1 MKKTWSPGADA
12 DTTYEGNITKNP
24 ESPIHSTETPIDTDR
39 KSFVRRW
46 IDGKMRRWAERGIA
60 GGIGSSV
67 LALPVLAQA
76 TSEDLAAF
84 QFVETIPG
92 VRSVKQLDNGD
103 VLLKLA
109 DGRKVIVEA
118 ENVQVLESGSIM
130 IAENAAA
137 EIAQFSLV
145 AEAGGA
151 AAAGGISGVGAA
163 LGGLGLAGAAAA
175 ASGGGG
181 GDDSTPPP
189 APSFPHLNLA
199 GAQTN
204 ALSTAALGISAPEG
218 TDTVEVSIGN
228 MTTTAAPDSDGSW
241 NATFTSL
248 EASGLPQGIHQV
260 EIRNLDSDGAEL
272 SVETFTFDVD
282 TLPPTLAISGF
293 SDGAVLNATEQSTD
307 LVVSGTTDAEDGQ
320 TVAVT
325 VNGQSYTGAVQGGQ
339 WSATVPSGDL
349 AALPDGATISVSANV
364 ADEAG
369 NPAPQASASF
379 DTDFSAPTISLDPVS
394 GGSIELIDLSSDL
407 TLTGTTTAADGQTV
421 SVSFE
426 GQTYITTA
434 SGGIWS
440 ATVPSADLGGLT
452 TGSPAAVSVTV
463 ADAAGNISV
472 PASATVPVDLTGPS
486 LAITPLSVGNV
497 LSASEIGADLI
508 ISGTSDRVEDGQI
521 VTVALDGRTY
531 TGAVSGGNWSAT
543 VPTADLA
550 GMADGGSF
558 TITADV
564 SDTDGLL
571 APQVSLPLSKD
582 VTPPTLSID
591 NLSSGSVMN
600 AAEQSTDLSISGTT
614 DAEDGQVVS
623 VAVNG
628 VTYTAVASGG
638 SWSTTLPASDL
649 SALTDGATV
658 TVTADVTDTAGNPSV
673 QAATSFTTDFSAPSV
688 GITGLSDGP
697 IMNATEQGTD
707 LTVTGTSDATDG
719 TVIAVEIRR
728 PDNTVD
734 VSGTAIVTGGTWA
747 YTAPSSD
754 LTALLDGV
762 SYSVSATV
770 SDSAGNQSGDSTN
783 FVTDFTAPPLSL
795 NPLPVGAELDI
806 VESSSDVT
814 VSGTTGA
821 EDGQVVSVTLNGQT
835 YSAVVS
841 GGQWATAIPSSDL
854 TALSDSS
861 SYPVSATVTDAAG
874 NSSAL
879 VTSTLI
885 TDFRPVLSL
894 SEAGANNAIDL
905 GDAQS
910 SGLAISGTSIDLT
923 AGQTVDITLNTVSVG
938 SATIALDG
946 TWSLTVSA
954 SEFAGFDAGDAL
966 NFQAQANVSGGT
978 DPLPVSNQYTAHEPA
993 AYTIVEA
1000 GRAGSTITFEI
1011 YANPDRDISSGL
1023 AMTAELGFDPSVVTF
1038 DLGLEVENS
1047 DFDLFLVNP
1056 IGPSAVSLG
1065 GAATVFTDLT
1075 QPLVTFTMSV
1085 QDASQPIELTITT
1098 PDGGR
1103 ADFQLGTDGNDTLV
1117 STGIDNVIRGQDGD
1131 DAIDVSNAGR
1141 DVVVFEADPSENGV
1155 DTITG
1160 FTIGPAADVT
1170 DALMFSGLDTNTLR
1184 GDGTA
1189 LETLNIGDSI
1199 GSNTGFVGLT
1209 TQLADLSTASIEI
1222 AAESLSGI
1230 QAGDEVYVLATDGT
1244 DSALVKVD
1252 YSAPSSATVETV
1264 AQFVGLSD
1272 LNGLSTENI
1281 LHTDPTG
1288 ASA

>member
-12 DTTYEGNITKNP
+12 DTTYEGNMTKNP
-24 ESPIHSTETPIDTDR
+24 ESPIHSTETPADSDR

-46 IDGKMRRWAERGIA
+46 IDGKMRRWAERSIA

-103 VLLKLA
+103 VLLRLA
-109 DGRKVIVEA
+109 DGRKVVVAA
-118 ENVQVLESGSIM
+118 ENVQVLDSGSIM

-204 ALSTAALGISAPEG
+204 ALSTAALGVSAPEG
-218 TDTVEVSIGN
+218 TDTVEVSIGS
-228 MTTTAAPDSDGSW
+228 MTTTAAPNSDGSW

-293 SDGAVLNATEQSTD
+293 SDGAVLNAAEQSTD

-339 WSATVPSGDL
+339 WSATVPAGDL
-349 AALPDGATISVSANV
+349 TALPDGATIAVSANV
-364 ADEAG
+364 TDEAG

-440 ATVPSADLGGLT
+440 ATIPSADLAGLT
-452 TGSPAAVSVTV
+452 TGSPATVSVTV

-497 LSASEIGADLI
+497 LNASEIGADLI

-531 TGAVSGGNWSAT
+531 TGAVSGGNWSVT

-564 SDTDGLL
+564 SDTDGLS

-582 VTPPTLSID
+582 VYEPTE
-591 NLSSGSVMN
+591 GSVM
-600 AAEQSTDLSISGTT
+600 
-614 DAEDGQVVS
+614 
-623 VAVNG
+623 
-628 VTYTAVASGG
+628 
-638 SWSTTLPASDL
+638 
-649 SALTDGATV
+649 
-658 TVTADVTDTAGNPSV
+658 
-673 QAATSFTTDFSAPSV
+673 
-688 GITGLSDGP
+688 
-697 IMNATEQGTD
+697 
-707 LTVTGTSDATDG
+707 
-719 TVIAVEIRR
+719 
-728 PDNTVD
+728 
-734 VSGTAIVTGGTWA
+734 
-747 YTAPSSD
+747 
-754 LTALLDGV
+754 LDGV
-762 SYSVSATV
+762 DIRQIDPGDLRRNIGSVLQDIWLFSGSIRENIASGAIRPRDKDIIEAGRVAGVEDFV
-770 SDSAGNQSGDSTN
+770 SRHPRGYDMQ
-783 FVTDFTAPPLSL
+783 L
-795 NPLPVGAELDI
+795 AERGEGL
-806 VESSSDVT
+806 
-814 VSGTTGA
+814 
-821 EDGQVVSVTLNGQT
+821 
-835 YSAVVS
+835 S
-841 GGQWATAIPSSDL
+841 GGQRQAI
-854 TALSDSS
+854 ALARAMIGR
-861 SYPVSATVTDAAG
+861 P
-874 NSSAL
+874 
-879 VTSTLI
+879 
-885 TDFRPVLSL
+885 PVLL
-894 SEAGANNAIDL
+894 
-905 GDAQS
+905 
-910 SGLAISGTSIDLT
+910 
-923 AGQTVDITLNTVSVG
+923 
-938 SATIALDG
+938 LD
-946 TWSLTVSA
+946 
-954 SEFAGFDAGDAL
+954 E
-966 NFQAQANVSGGT
+966 
-978 DPLPVSNQYTAHEPA
+978 
-993 AYTIVEA
+993 
-1000 GRAGSTITFEI
+1000 
-1011 YANPDRDISSGL
+1011 
-1023 AMTAELGFDPSVVTF
+1023 
-1038 DLGLEVENS
+1038 
-1047 DFDLFLVNP
+1047 
-1056 IGPSAVSLG
+1056 
-1065 GAATVFTDLT
+1065 
-1075 QPLVTFTMSV
+1075 
-1085 QDASQPIELTITT
+1085 
-1098 PDGGR
+1098 
-1103 ADFQLGTDGNDTLV
+1103 
-1117 STGIDNVIRGQDGD
+1117 
-1131 DAIDVSNAGR
+1131 
-1141 DVVVFEADPSENGV
+1141 
-1155 DTITG
+1155 
-1160 FTIGPAADVT
+1160 
-1170 DALMFSGLDTNTLR
+1170 
-1184 GDGTA
+1184 
-1189 LETLNIGDSI
+1189 
-1199 GSNTGFVGLT
+1199 
-1209 TQLADLSTASIEI
+1209 
-1222 AAESLSGI
+1222 
-1230 QAGDEVYVLATDGT
+1230 
-1244 DSALVKVD
+1244 
-1252 YSAPSSATVETV
+1252 PSSAMDVKTEAEVISRLKQATEDTTMIIITHRTSLLALVDRVIVIDNGRVSADGPKSLLTQHLRTPRRKVNV
-1264 AQFVGLSD
+1264 A
-1272 LNGLSTENI
+1272 
-1281 LHTDPTG
+1281 
-1288 ASA
+1288 AS